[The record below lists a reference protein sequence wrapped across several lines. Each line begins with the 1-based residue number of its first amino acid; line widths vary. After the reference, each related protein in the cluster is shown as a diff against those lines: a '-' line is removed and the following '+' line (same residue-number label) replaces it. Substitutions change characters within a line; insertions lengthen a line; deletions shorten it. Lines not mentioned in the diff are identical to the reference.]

1 MTQETARQQL
11 AAIILGKSLGEYVS
25 DKRAE
30 RLAWRKIAKALEVDT
45 NGRVTVTHETLRIWY
60 GDDAKAP
67 AA

>member
-11 AAIILGKSLGEYVS
+11 AAIILGKSLSEYVN
-25 DKRAE
+25 DKRIE
-30 RLAWRKIAKALEVDT
+30 GLAWRKIAKTLSTDT
-45 NGRVTVTHETLRIWY
+45 NGRVNVTHETLRIWY